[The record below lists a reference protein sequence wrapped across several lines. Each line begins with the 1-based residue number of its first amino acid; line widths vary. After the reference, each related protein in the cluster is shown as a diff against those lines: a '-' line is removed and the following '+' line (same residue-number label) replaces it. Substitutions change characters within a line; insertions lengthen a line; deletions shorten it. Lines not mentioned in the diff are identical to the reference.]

1 MAISQHLKK
10 IYYRKR
16 DDLVSLMAAEPL
28 AEVRARAADAEPPRD
43 FLAAVAPMHTD
54 VRLIAEL
61 KKASPSKG
69 VIRADFDLIQLAKVY
84 AHEGASAL
92 SVLTEQHFFQGDPSY
107 LQAVK
112 AAVKLPVLRK
122 DFLFD
127 PWQIAESRA
136 LGADAVLLIVSML
149 EDGRIRDLAGLAAEY
164 GMAVLIE
171 VHTEEE
177 LRRVPTDAKLVG
189 VNNRNL
195 ETFEV
200 SLETARYLIPLAEEH
215 GPPDR
220 VCVAESGIFT
230 RQDALYMREVGADAI
245 LVGES
250 LMRREDVGEGVRE
263 LLGVG

>member
-10 IYYRKR
+10 IYDRKR
-16 DDLVSLMAAEPL
+16 EEVDALKITSPL
-28 AEVRARAADAEPPRD
+28 KDIRARAAAAEPPRD
-43 FLAAVAPMHTD
+43 FLRALSPIRSD

-69 VIRADFDLIQLAKVY
+69 LIRPDFDPVEMAKVY
-84 AHEGASAL
+84 AHNGASVL
-92 SVLTEQHFFQGDPSY
+92 SVLTERHFFLGDPAY

-112 AAVKLPVLRK
+112 KIVQVPVLRK

-127 PWQIAESRA
+127 PWQVAESRA
-136 LGADAVLLIVSML
+136 LGADAILLIVSML
-149 EDGRIRDLAGLAAEY
+149 EDSQMAELAGMASDY

-177 LRRVPTDAKLVG
+177 LSRVPKDARLVG

-195 ETFEV
+195 ETFDV
-200 SLETARYLIPLAEEH
+200 TLETSRFLIPLAKIH
-215 GPPDR
+215 GPEDR
-220 VCVAESGIFT
+220 ITVAESGIYT
-230 RQDALYMREVGADAI
+230 REDVLYMHEAGADAI

-250 LMRREDVGEGVRE
+250 LMRKDDMGAGVRE
-263 LLGVG
+263 LLGVS